1 MDQSLTQ
8 YNLPEEIEIEFKIQF
23 DTVIRELNLSEMMNP
38 PCMSINGEEPH
49 TYEWCHTPSTLFA
62 VHPPMNVY
70 NTLEENEHMYMG
82 KFIYSK
88 KQNPVYLSNWSNN

>member
-8 YNLPEEIEIEFKIQF
+8 YNHPEEIGFKIQF
-23 DTVIRELNLSEMMNP
+23 DIVIRELNLSEMMNP

-70 NTLEENEHMYMG
+70 DTLEENEHMYMG

>member
-8 YNLPEEIEIEFKIQF
+8 YNLPEEIEFKIQF

-70 NTLEENEHMYMG
+70 DTLEENEHMYMG

>member
-8 YNLPEEIEIEFKIQF
+8 YNLPEEIGFKIQF
-23 DTVIRELNLSEMMNP
+23 DKVIREINLSEMMNP

-70 NTLEENEHMYMG
+70 DTLEENEHMYMG

-88 KQNPVYLSNWSNN
+88 KQNPVYLSNW

>member
-8 YNLPEEIEIEFKIQF
+8 YNLPEEIGFKIQF
-23 DTVIRELNLSEMMNP
+23 DKVIREINLSEMMNP

-70 NTLEENEHMYMG
+70 DTLEENEHMYMG

-88 KQNPVYLSNWSNN
+88 KQNPVYLSNWS

>member
-8 YNLPEEIEIEFKIQF
+8 YNLPEEIGFKIQF
-23 DTVIRELNLSEMMNP
+23 DKVIRELNSSEMMNP

-70 NTLEENEHMYMG
+70 DTLEENEHMYMG

-88 KQNPVYLSNWSNN
+88 KQNPVYLSNWS

>member
-8 YNLPEEIEIEFKIQF
+8 YNLPEEIGFKIQF

-70 NTLEENEHMYMG
+70 DTLEENEHMYMG

>member
-8 YNLPEEIEIEFKIQF
+8 YNLPEEIGFKIQF
-23 DTVIRELNLSEMMNP
+23 YIVIRELNLSEMMNP

-70 NTLEENEHMYMG
+70 DTLEENEHMYMG

>member
-8 YNLPEEIEIEFKIQF
+8 YNLPEEIGFKIQF
-23 DTVIRELNLSEMMNP
+23 DIVIRELNLSEMMNP

-70 NTLEENEHMYMG
+70 DTLEENEHMYMG

>member
-8 YNLPEEIEIEFKIQF
+8 YNLPEEIGFKIQF
-23 DTVIRELNLSEMMNP
+23 DKVIRELNSSEMMNP

-70 NTLEENEHMYMG
+70 DTLEENEHMYMG

-88 KQNPVYLSNWSNN
+88 KQNPVYLANW

>member
-1 MDQSLTQ
+1 MDQLHTQ
-8 YNLPEEIEIEFKIQF
+8 YNHPEEIGFKIQF

-88 KQNPVYLSNWSNN
+88 KQNPVYLSNW

>member
-8 YNLPEEIEIEFKIQF
+8 YNLPEEIGFKIQF
-23 DTVIRELNLSEMMNP
+23 DIVIRELNLSEMMNP

-62 VHPPMNVY
+62 VHPPMSVY
-70 NTLEENEHMYMG
+70 NTLEENEHMYTG

-88 KQNPVYLSNWSNN
+88 KQNPVYLSNWS

>member
-8 YNLPEEIEIEFKIQF
+8 YNLPEEIGFKIQF

>member
-1 MDQSLTQ
+1 MDQLHTQ
-8 YNLPEEIEIEFKIQF
+8 YNLPEEIGFKIQF

-70 NTLEENEHMYMG
+70 DTLEENEHMYMG

>member
-8 YNLPEEIEIEFKIQF
+8 YNLPEEVKIKF
-23 DTVIRELNLSEMMNP
+23 DKVIRELNSSEMMNP

-70 NTLEENEHMYMG
+70 DTLEENEHMYMG

-88 KQNPVYLSNWSNN
+88 KQNPVYLSNWS